1 MPVFLFLILKWY
13 VLFSPCRI
21 VLSGGVTISIL
32 YSTASSDTSI
42 TASKVSFPVLPI
54 ATKVTSSLAPSAAK
68 VSDVTITLTVFFPP
82 LDMETDSEL
91 ISISH
96 ASFSS
101 SEKPDVVILTVSSS

>member
-1 MPVFLFLILKWY
+1 M
-13 VLFSPCRI
+13 
-21 VLSGGVTISIL
+21 
-32 YSTASSDTSI
+32 
-42 TASKVSFPVLPI
+42 LPI

-101 SEKPDVVILTVSSS
+101 SEKPDVVILTVSSSESLAILMVYFTFPPGTTFSFEGSALTSILI